1 MKTSTPTQVPGI
13 FYRQG
18 HYVIDHIKSV
28 KGKRIHIYKSGFL
41 TFEAAKH
48 KMPGLIER
56 KLAQANAS
64 FSSPLFED
72 FVKEYKRYRLNHVRP
87 STLQQI
93 DSMAR
98 VHMKAFLRKPISQ
111 TFNPQNIRKWY
122 EGLLGD
128 DSISTQ
134 WKNKIISACK
144 KMFEMAWKWKYLPSD
159 HWADIGNILESV
171 QESKR
176 RTKEKKIWTPSQ
188 LNRFLSVLPEGS
200 DDQVMFHLFC
210 TLGARISEFAGLTW
224 DCLDKKKGTIEIKQ
238 QVIYIGLSH
247 FVLTEELK
255 TSESYRHCKLDQKTL
270 ALLLRYEERQKPN
283 DPKEFIFPSSPYN
296 HYRPTAKSTLRRKM
310 ETYIQLAKVPRI
322 TPHGIRHTKA
332 TMLMAVCKNMAE
344 VKAAARFLGHSATM
358 MVDTYGHARE
368 DSTALIVQ
376 RLEKR

>member
-13 FYRQG
+13 FYREG

-41 TFEAAKH
+41 TLEAAQNE
-48 KMPGLIER
+48 MPRLIER
-56 KLAQANAS
+56 KLAQAS
-64 FSSPLFED
+64 SCFSSPLFED
-72 FVKEYKRYRLNHVRP
+72 FVKEFKRYRLNHVRP

-98 VHMKAFLRKPISQ
+98 VHMKVFLGKPICQ
-111 TFNPQNIRKWY
+111 TFNPQTIGKWY
-122 EGLLGD
+122 ESLLGD

-144 KMFEMAWKWKYLPSD
+144 KMFEMAWKWKYIPSD
-159 HWADIGNILESV
+159 HWADISNILESV

-176 RTKEKKIWTPSQ
+176 RTKEKKIWTASQ

-210 TLGARISEFAGLTW
+210 TLGARISEFTGLTW

-255 TSESYRHCKLDQKTL
+255 TSESYRRCKLDQRTL
-270 ALLLRYEERQKPN
+270 ALLLRYEERQNPS

-344 VKAAARFLGHSATM
+344 VKAAARYLGHSATM